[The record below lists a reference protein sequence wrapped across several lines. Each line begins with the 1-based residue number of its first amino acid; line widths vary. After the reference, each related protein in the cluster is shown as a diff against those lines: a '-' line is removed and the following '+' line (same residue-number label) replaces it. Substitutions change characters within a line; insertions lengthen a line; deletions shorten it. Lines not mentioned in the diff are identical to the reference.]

1 MNNNEGY
8 SGNSE
13 NENPVRKQKIRPTF
27 LIKPDL
33 VEAIDQYYKSK
44 YTRRNKKKTSL
55 QNPIDIN
62 DNIDELS
69 DALKYY
75 INVVTPTNQSHRNN
89 SPAEIIRVIGDRI
102 DELKTAEEERTA
114 RIKTFDPRS
123 VITTP
128 YRLPPSILTVSNP
141 NATGSIFNPF
151 PSQKIST
158 KIQGG
163 RRKSK
168 KVRSK
173 RRRYTVRK

>member
-1 MNNNEGY
+1 MSNNEGY

-13 NENPVRKQKIRPTF
+13 NENPVRKRKIRPTF

-33 VEAIDQYYKSK
+33 VKAIDQYYTLKPIQ
-44 YTRRNKKKTSL
+44 RKKNTPL

-62 DNIDELS
+62 ENIDELS

-75 INVVTPTNQSHRNN
+75 INVITPTNQSHRNN
-89 SPAEIIRVIGDRI
+89 SPTAIIGAIGDRI
-102 DELKTAEEERTA
+102 DELKTAEESRTA
-114 RIKTFDPRS
+114 RIQTFDPSS
-123 VITTP
+123 VITEP
-128 YRLPPSILTVSNP
+128 YRLPPSIL
-141 NATGSIFNPF
+141 NPF
-151 PSQKIST
+151 PLQKIST
-158 KIQGG
+158 TVQGG